1 MPNKYTVNQL
11 KSDQPLQDDGWSNK
25 NENDRK
31 YNMENNIICH
41 QILLNRY
48 INILYASGYI
58 PHIRPRQNKDNYI
71 LRNSDQNK

>member
-1 MPNKYTVNQL
+1 MPNKYTGNQL
-11 KSDQPLQDDGWSNK
+11 KGDQPLQDDGCSNK

-48 INILYASGYI
+48 INIL
-58 PHIRPRQNKDNYI
+58 
-71 LRNSDQNK
+71 